1 MSRTRK
7 FVHSFTDRHG
17 KRRHYFRR
25 PGFAQ
30 IPLPGLFG
38 SDEFERAYEMALAGV
53 TVPPPGVGV
62 NRTKPGTVNAA
73 VVGYYQSFAFCELAP
88 ATQSERRNI
97 LEHFRGDPYNFGNN
111 QIATL
116 TSQFIVKLLNHR
128 TAHSAHNWLK
138 TLRALLDFCVKE
150 GFRPDNPASGIK
162 FKLPKSDGFHAWNEA
177 EIAAFE
183 AYHLIGTHARLALA
197 LLLHTGQRRG
207 DVIRMG
213 PQHVRDGAIHVRQG
227 KTGATLVI
235 PIHPSL
241 QMVLDATPCKNL
253 TFLTGRGGRPFNGND
268 FTMRMRRWCDE
279 AGLPECSPHGLR
291 KAAARRLAEAGA
303 SVHQIAAIT
312 GHRSLKEVARYTQGA
327 DQVRLAREAIQ
338 LISAKNKTSDTGGKL
353 S

>member
-1 MSRTRK
+1 MGWKRK

-17 KRRHYFRR
+17 RRRHYFRR
-25 PGFAQ
+25 RGFAQ
-30 IPLPGLFG
+30 IALRGLYG
-38 SDEFERAYEMALAGV
+38 SPEFMQAYEAALAGV
-53 TVPPPGVGV
+53 TIPPPVGV

-73 VVGYYQSFAFCELAP
+73 VVGYYQSLAFRGLAP
-88 ATQSERRNI
+88 ATQTERHNI

-138 TLRALLDFCVKE
+138 TLRALLEFCVAE

-162 FKLPKSDGFHAWNEA
+162 FKLPKSDGFHAWSEA

-183 AYHLIGTHARLALA
+183 AHHVIGSQARLALA
-197 LLLHTGQRRG
+197 LLLYTGQRRG

-213 PQHVRDGAIHVRQG
+213 PQHLRDGAIHVRQA
-227 KTGATLVI
+227 KTGFTLVI
-235 PIHPSL
+235 PIHRSL
-241 QMVLDATPCKNL
+241 QMVLDATPCQHL
-253 TFLTGRGGRPFNGND
+253 TFLTGRGGRPYNGND

-279 AGLPECSPHGLR
+279 AGLPSEPHGLR
-291 KAAARRLAEAGA
+291 KAAARRLANAGA
-303 SVHQIAAIT
+303 GVHHIAAIT
-312 GHRSLKEVARYTQGA
+312 GHRSLKEVARYTQGY

-338 LISAKNKTSDTGGKL
+338 LIGAKNKTSDAGGKP
-353 S
+353 